1 MSTPLKCVWTP
12 QSVELSWVES
22 LASEFGS
29 SDCRCELR
37 LVHLDNGTRVRDLLS
52 GLASV
57 PYRLR
62 QI

>member
-1 MSTPLKCVWTP
+1 MSTPLKCVWTT
-12 QSVELSWVES
+12 QSVGLSWVES

-29 SDCRCELR
+29 SDCRCELH
-37 LVHLDNGTRVRDLLS
+37 LVNVDSGTRVTELLS

-62 QI
+62 